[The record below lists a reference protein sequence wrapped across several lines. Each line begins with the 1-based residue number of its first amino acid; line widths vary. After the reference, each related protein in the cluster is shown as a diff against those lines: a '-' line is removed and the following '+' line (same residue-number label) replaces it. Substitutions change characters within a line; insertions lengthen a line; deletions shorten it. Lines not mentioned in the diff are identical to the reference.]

1 MHTGEFA
8 AAAALLT
15 EAEAINQV
23 TGTVPLRYTSL
34 MLAAWRGRE
43 AQTVELM
50 EASLHDA
57 TTRGEG
63 RVIVL
68 AEYSTAVLDNGLC
81 RYEAALAAAQRAC
94 AYDIPGLFGFALVEL
109 AEASTRSDRPEL
121 AADAVRGL
129 GEHTRASGTQAGP
142 GHPCPHPGTAQPRA
156 GGRGPVPGGPRPAGP
171 APAAPC
177 IWPEPTSSTGNGC
190 AGRTAGSTPGTS
202 CAPPT
207 TFSSASGPRG
217 RRAHPPRAP
226 RDRGDGAQTRRRD
239 VGRAHRAGG
248 ADRPAGPRRAHQSG
262 DRRRAVPQP
271 PHRRMAPWQGN
282 TSCVTAWRRCTN
294 VANNRS
300 TKTSL
305 YFAPAPGARRRGP
318 AARRES

>member
-34 MLAAWRGRE
+34 MLAAWPGRE

-129 GEHTRASGTQAGP
+129 GEHTRASGTQWALGILTRTRALRSHGP
-142 GHPCPHPGTAQPRA
+142 VAEALYREARDRLAPHPR
-156 GGRGPVPGGPRPAGP
+156 RR
-171 APAAPC
+171 
-177 IWPEPTSSTGNGC
+177 
-190 AGRTAGSTPGTS
+190 
-202 CAPPT
+202 
-207 TFSSASGPRG
+207 ASGPSPPALRG
-217 RRAHPPRAP
+217 MDAPGEPPDRRPGPAAHRQ
-226 RDRGDGAQTRRRD
+226 RHF
-239 VGRAHRAGG
+239 RAHRGRG
-248 ADRPAGPRRAHQSG
+248 
-262 DRRRAVPQP
+262 
-271 PHRRMAPWQGN
+271 
-282 TSCVTAWRRCTN
+282 
-294 VANNRS
+294 VAER
-300 TKTSL
+300 T
-305 YFAPAPGARRRGP
+305 
-318 AARRES
+318 RRELLATGVTVRRHAVGTLDELTAQEVQIARLARDGHTNPEIGAELFLSPRTVEWHLGKATHRA